1 MPGDAHGAARPTVA
15 ISVADGIARVT
26 LTRAE
31 ARNALNL
38 PMCHALTEAFERL
51 DADDRVRAVLLD
63 AEGPVFCAGADMKE
77 RVGRDEA
84 WVRARRLA
92 AFRAY
97 EAIERCRK
105 PVVALLQGPVVGSG
119 GEIALCCDF
128 AVASP
133 AATFRFPEAGWG
145 TVGATQRLQRAI
157 GKRRAKELLFTGR
170 AMPAEEALA
179 AGLVAR
185 LVPQDQLEATGQAIA
200 AAIAK
205 APPLA
210 MALTKQAVDLGEE
223 AALPTGIRI
232 ELAAIE
238 RNLAEG
244 GWRDGLAAFARGAGK
259 DAQDPAP
266 PRTGRGDGA

>member
-1 MPGDAHGAARPTVA
+1 MPVRVTAAN
-15 ISVADGIARVT
+15 GIARVT
-26 LTRAE
+26 LARAE

-38 PMCHALTEAFERL
+38 AMCHALTAAFEAL
-51 DADDRVRAVLLD
+51 DADGAVRVVLLD

-77 RVGRDEA
+77 RVGHDEA

-97 EAIERCRK
+97 DTIERCRK
-105 PVVALLQGPVVGSG
+105 PVIALLQGPVVGSG

-128 AVASP
+128 ALATA
-133 AATFRFPEAGWG
+133 AATWRFPEPQWG

-157 GKRRAKELLFTGR
+157 GKRRAKDLLYTGR

-179 AGLVAR
+179 TGLVAR
-185 LVPQDQLEATGQAIA
+185 LVAADTLEAAGAEVA

-223 AALPTGIRI
+223 VALATGIRI
-232 ELAAIE
+232 ELAVIE

-244 GWRDGLAAFARGAGK
+244 DWRKGLNDFAAK
-259 DAQDPAP
+259 P
-266 PRTGRGDGA
+266 

>member
-1 MPGDAHGAARPTVA
+1 MSVRS
-15 ISVADGIARVT
+15 SVAAGVARVT
-26 LTRAE
+26 LARAE

-38 PMCHALTEAFERL
+38 PMCLALTEAFERL
-51 DADDRVRAVLLD
+51 DADAAVRVIVLD

-77 RVGRDEA
+77 RVGHDEA

-97 EAIERCRK
+97 ETIERCRK

-119 GEIALCCDF
+119 GEIAMACDF
-128 AVASP
+128 AVATD
-133 AATFRFPEAGWG
+133 AVTFRFPEPQWG
-145 TVGATQRLQRAI
+145 TVGATQRLQRVI

-170 AMPAEEALA
+170 AMPAAEALA
-179 AGLVAR
+179 AGLIVR
-185 LVPQDQLEATGQAIA
+185 LVAQDALTAAGAEIA

-205 APPLA
+205 APALA

-223 AALPTGIRI
+223 VAQATGIRI

-244 GWRDGLAAFARGAGK
+244 DWRKGLEQFAGTK
-259 DAQDPAP
+259 
-266 PRTGRGDGA
+266 T